1 MGDDGQAKYNGWQ
14 WIVTG
19 MREDQSSNHNILALT
34 LVLTYA
40 LEK

>member
-1 MGDDGQAKYNGWQ
+1 MMGKPSINGRQ
-14 WIVTG
+14 WIVTV

-34 LVLTYA
+34 LVLTYT